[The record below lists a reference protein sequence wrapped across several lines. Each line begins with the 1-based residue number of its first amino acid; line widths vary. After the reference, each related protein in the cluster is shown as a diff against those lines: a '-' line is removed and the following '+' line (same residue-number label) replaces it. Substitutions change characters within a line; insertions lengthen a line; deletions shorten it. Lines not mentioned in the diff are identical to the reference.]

1 MYNHYQFIIGN
12 LERNIIAIKLWLD
25 SCPET
30 RHNIEVHFLVRGLVG
45 VLALALYNIM
55 YKYDDMMKIIFR

>member
-1 MYNHYQFIIGN
+1 MYNYYQFIIGN
-12 LERNIIAIKLWLD
+12 LDRNIIAIKLCLD
-25 SCPET
+25 SCPESLQ
-30 RHNIEVHFLVRGLVG
+30 NIEVHFQVRWLVG